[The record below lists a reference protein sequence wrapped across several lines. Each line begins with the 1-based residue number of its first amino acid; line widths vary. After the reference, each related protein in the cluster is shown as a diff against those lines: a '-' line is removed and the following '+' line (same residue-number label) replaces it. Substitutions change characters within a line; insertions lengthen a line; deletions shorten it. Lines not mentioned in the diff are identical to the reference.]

1 MAKKSINLALQGGG
15 SHGAFTWGV
24 LDYLMEDGRVNI
36 EGISGTSAGAM
47 NAVVFAQGYMDG
59 GAPGARESLEN
70 FWRKVSNLAMFS
82 PIKRSPMSVLTGNW
96 DMSGSPAYIM
106 MDLLSR
112 VASPYET
119 NPFQLNPLRELVET
133 TIDFKKVR
141 ACKDIKL
148 FIAATNV
155 QSGKIKVFER
165 EELTADMILASA
177 CLPTIYQAVEVDGI
191 PYWDGGFSGNPP
203 LFPLFQTT
211 ESKDIVIVQVNPIER
226 HKTPKTAREIQNRI
240 NEISFNSSL
249 LRELRSIEFVHRLLK
264 ENKLDTD
271 HYANILVHRIEA
283 TEQINPLSA
292 SSKMNS
298 EWSFL
303 THLRDIG
310 RESARVFLE
319 QHYDN
324 IGKES
329 SLDLEHEIHWS

>member
-1 MAKKSINLALQGGG
+1 MSKKSINLALQGGG

-24 LDYLMEDGRVNI
+24 LDYLMEDGRIDV

-47 NAVVFAQGYMDG
+47 NAVVFTQGYMDG
-59 GAPGARESLEN
+59 GREGAREALHN
-70 FWRKVSNLAMFS
+70 FWCKVSNLSMFS
-82 PIKRSPMSVLTGNW
+82 PLKRSPFSVLTGNW
-96 DMSGSPAYIM
+96 DMTGSPAYIM

-119 NPFQLNPLRELVET
+119 NPFKYNPLRQLIET
-133 TIDFKKVR
+133 TVDFEKVR
-141 ACKDIKL
+141 ACKDIEL

-155 QSGKIKVFER
+155 QSGKIKVFEGN
-165 EELTADMILASA
+165 ELTADMILASA

-211 ESKDIVIVQVNPIER
+211 KSQDIVIVQVNPIER
-226 HKTPKTAREIQNRI
+226 QKTPKSAQEIQNRI

-249 LRELRSIEFVHRLLK
+249 LRELRSIEFVHRLLE

-283 TEQINPLSA
+283 TEKINPLSA
-292 SSKMNS
+292 SSKVNS

-310 RESARVFLE
+310 RDSARVFLE
-319 QHYDN
+319 EHFDN
-324 IGKES
+324 LGVES

>member
-1 MAKKSINLALQGGG
+1 MSKKSINLALQGGG

-24 LDYLMEDGRVNI
+24 LDYLMEDGRIDV

-47 NAVVFAQGYMDG
+47 NAVVFTQGYMDG
-59 GAPGARESLEN
+59 GREGAREALHN
-70 FWRKVSNLAMFS
+70 FWSKVSNLSMFS
-82 PIKRSPMSVLTGNW
+82 PLKRNPFSVLTGNW
-96 DMSGSPAYIM
+96 DMTDSPAYIM

-112 VASPYET
+112 VASPYEI
-119 NPFQLNPLRELVET
+119 NPFKYNPLRQLIQT
-133 TIDFKKVR
+133 TVDFEKVR
-141 ACKDIKL
+141 ACKDIEL

-155 QSGKIKVFER
+155 QSGKIKVFEGN
-165 EELTADMILASA
+165 ELTADMILASA

-211 ESKDIVIVQVNPIER
+211 ESQDIVIVQVNPIER
-226 HKTPKTAREIQNRI
+226 QKTPKSAQEIQNRI

-249 LRELRSIEFVHRLLK
+249 LRELRSIEFVHRLLE

-283 TEQINPLSA
+283 TEKINPLSA

-310 RESARVFLE
+310 RDSARVFLE
-319 QHYDN
+319 EHFDN
-324 IGKES
+324 LGVES

>member
-1 MAKKSINLALQGGG
+1 MSKKSINLALQGGG

-24 LDYLMEDGRVNI
+24 LDYLMEDGRINVQ
-36 EGISGTSAGAM
+36 GISGTSAGAM
-47 NAVVFAQGYMDG
+47 NAVVFTQGFMEG
-59 GAPGARESLEN
+59 GAEGARQSLEH
-70 FWRKVSNLAMFS
+70 FWRKISNLAMFS
-82 PIKRSPMSVLTGNW
+82 PLKRSPLGILTGNW
-96 DMSGSPAYIM
+96 DISGSPAYVM
-106 MDLLSR
+106 MDYMSR
-112 VASPYET
+112 ITSPYEL
-119 NPFQLNPLRELVET
+119 NPFKFNPLRELVES
-133 TIDFKKVR
+133 TIDFEKIR
-141 ACKDIKL
+141 TCRDIEL

-155 QSGKIKVFER
+155 RSGKIKVFEGN
-165 EELTADMILASA
+165 ELTADMILASA

-211 ESKDIVIVQVNPIER
+211 ESQDIVIVQVNPIER
-226 HKTPKTAREIQNRI
+226 LEVPKTAREIQNRI

-249 LRELRSIEFVHRLLK
+249 LRELRSIEFVHRLLE
-264 ENKLDTD
+264 ENKLDAD

-292 SSKMNS
+292 SSKMIS

-310 RESARVFLE
+310 REAAKKFLDE
-319 QHYDN
+319 HYDN
-324 IGKES
+324 IGVES

>member
-1 MAKKSINLALQGGG
+1 MSKKSINLALQGGG

-24 LDYLMEDGRVNI
+24 LDYLMEDGRIDV

-47 NAVVFAQGYMDG
+47 NAVVFTQGYMDG
-59 GAPGARESLEN
+59 GREGAREALHN
-70 FWRKVSNLAMFS
+70 FWCKVSNLSMFS
-82 PIKRSPMSVLTGNW
+82 PLKRSPFSVLTGNW
-96 DMSGSPAYIM
+96 DMTGSPAYIM

-119 NPFQLNPLRELVET
+119 NPFKYNPLRQLIET
-133 TIDFKKVR
+133 TVDFEKVR
-141 ACKDIKL
+141 ACKDIEL

-155 QSGKIKVFER
+155 QSGKIKVFEGN
-165 EELTADMILASA
+165 ELTADMILASA

-211 ESKDIVIVQVNPIER
+211 KSQDIVIVQVNPIER
-226 HKTPKTAREIQNRI
+226 QKTPKSAQEIQNRI

-249 LRELRSIEFVHRLLK
+249 LRELRSIEFVHRLLE

-283 TEQINPLSA
+283 TEKINPLSA
-292 SSKMNS
+292 SSKVNS

-310 RESARVFLE
+310 RDSARVFLE
-319 QHYDN
+319 EHFDN
-324 IGKES
+324 LGVDS

>member
-24 LDYLMEDGRVNI
+24 LDYLMEDGRINI

-47 NAVVFAQGYMDG
+47 NAVVFAQGFMDG
-59 GAPGARESLEN
+59 GAQGARESLEN

-96 DMSGSPAYIM
+96 DMSGTPAYIM

-119 NPFQLNPLRELVET
+119 NPFQFNPLRELVET
-133 TIDFKKVR
+133 TIDFEKVR
-141 ACKDIKL
+141 ACKDIEL

-211 ESKDIVIVQVNPIER
+211 KSKDIVIVQVNPIER
-226 HKTPKTAREIQNRI
+226 NKTPKTAREIQNRI

-283 TEQINPLSA
+283 TDQINPLSA

-310 RESARVFLE
+310 RESARVFLD